1 MDLLEYQAKELF
13 REIGIP
19 VLPSQCIN
27 HPTALK
33 SLQIPYPVVLKS
45 QVPTGGRTRAGGI
58 RFVENTIDAIAAARV
73 MFNLSILGRY
83 PQVLLAESRYD
94 ADQEFYLA
102 VILDY
107 TIGRPVLLGSSQG
120 GICVEVLIE
129 NLQKVVVEEK
139 FSPYYARRLAVK
151 MGLQGNL
158 IESVSGIVQKMYQL
172 FVQKDLDLVEINPLG
187 ISATGEVM
195 ALDGKI
201 AVNDHALGRHPELAT
216 IVSTIVNGNL
226 KPQLPKTQLTDKEGN
241 IGIVCNSSCLA
252 ATTLDLLYQRQGEPA
267 SCLIVEEDGIGNL
280 DSGSCEE
287 QQLQIA
293 LEKLTQA
300 QDIKVILV
308 NILSSAA
315 RSEQVAELIS
325 NYLLA
330 QFGETPVL
338 SVANRREIATG
349 VASGS
354 HPNRTHLNTTAK
366 QQSASV
372 KKRFGKTS
380 LPQFVIRLVGGAI
393 DSSQG
398 LLAGMPVYW
407 MDNLDEAVAQAV
419 SLAGS
424 TVQNSRHKK
433 GEG

>member
-19 VLPSQCIN
+19 VLPSQGIN
-27 HPTALK
+27 RPADLK

-45 QVPTGGRTRAGGI
+45 QVPTGGRGRAGGI

-73 MFNLSILGRY
+73 IFNLSILGKY

-107 TIGRPVLLGSSQG
+107 TIGRPVLLGSTRG
-120 GICVEVLIE
+120 GIGIEVLIE
-129 NLQKVVVEEK
+129 NLQKVVVEEN
-139 FSPYYARRLAVK
+139 FSPFYARRLAVQ

-201 AVNDHALGRHPELAT
+201 TVNDNALGRHPELAT
-216 IVSTIVNGNL
+216 LLSTTVKGNL
-226 KPQLPKTQLTDKEGN
+226 QPQLPKSQLTETEGN
-241 IGIVCNSSCLA
+241 IGILCNSSCLA
-252 ATTLDLLYQRQGEPA
+252 ATTLDLLYQGNGKPA
-267 SCLIVEEDGIGNL
+267 SCLIVEEDAIGNL
-280 DSGSCEE
+280 HSGFSGEE
-287 QQLQIA
+287 QLKIA

-300 QDIKVILV
+300 HGIKVILV

-315 RSEQVAELIS
+315 KSQQVAEVIA
-325 NYLLA
+325 NYLLSQVEA
-330 QFGETPVL
+330 TPVL
-338 SVANRREIATG
+338 SVANRIEIPTG
-349 VASGS
+349 VASS
-354 HPNRTHLNTTAK
+354 SLQQRTNRNTTAK

-372 KKRFGKTS
+372 KRRFGKTS

-393 DSSQG
+393 DSSQE

-407 MDNLDEAVAQAV
+407 MDNLDEAVGQAV
-419 SLAGS
+419 SLAQS
-424 TVQNSRHKK
+424 TVKKSRQKK
-433 GEG
+433 G

>member
-19 VLPSQCIN
+19 VLPSQGIN
-27 HPTALK
+27 RPADLK

-45 QVPTGGRTRAGGI
+45 QVPTGGRGRAGGI

-73 MFNLSILGRY
+73 IFSLSILGKY

-107 TIGRPVLLGSSQG
+107 TIGRPVLLGSTRG
-120 GICVEVLIE
+120 GIGIEVLIE
-129 NLQKVVVEEK
+129 DLQKVVVEEN
-139 FSPYYARRLAVK
+139 FSPFYARRLAVQ

-201 AVNDHALGRHPELAT
+201 TVNNNALGRHPELAT
-216 IVSTIVNGNL
+216 LLSTTVNGNL
-226 KPQLPKTQLTDKEGN
+226 EPQLPKSKLTETEGN
-241 IGIVCNSSCLA
+241 IGILCNSSCLA
-252 ATTLDLLYQRQGEPA
+252 ATTLDLLYQKQGKPA
-267 SCLIVEEDGIGNL
+267 SCLIVEEDAIGNL
-280 DSGSCEE
+280 HSAFSGEE
-287 QQLQIA
+287 QLKIA

-300 QDIKVILV
+300 QGIKVILV

-315 RSEQVAELIS
+315 KSKQVAEVIA

-330 QFGETPVL
+330 QLEETPVL
-338 SVANRREIATG
+338 SVANRREIAAG
-349 VASGS
+349 VASS
-354 HPNRTHLNTTAK
+354 SRQQRTPLNTTAK
-366 QQSASV
+366 QELASV
-372 KKRFGKTS
+372 KRRFSKSS

-393 DSSQG
+393 DSSQE

-407 MDNLDEAVAQAV
+407 MDNLDQAVGQAV
-419 SLAGS
+419 SLAQS
-424 TVQNSRHKK
+424 TVKKSRQKK
-433 GEG
+433 G